1 MIKYIL
7 FDLDDTLYPTS
18 AGLMHEISERM
29 SQFMIT
35 QVGIPAKDVERIRR
49 DYWARYGTTLRGLYI
64 ERHIDAQ
71 AFLDYVHDIDLNK
84 YLRPDPRLDATLAAL
99 PQQKSVFTNAPA
111 DYARHVLRALGV
123 EKHFGDIFD
132 INFINYESK
141 PTASAY
147 AKVAAAL
154 PFVAHECLMIDDTAR
169 NLVPA
174 KKLGMHTVWLDG
186 NDNPRAAEGSESV
199 DYVIKTIYE
208 VPEVRALRG
217 REGQEN
223 G

>member
-18 AGLMHEISERM
+18 AGQMQEISQRM
-29 SQFMIT
+29 SEFMVA
-35 QVGIPAKDVERIRR
+35 QVGIPPADVDRVRR
-49 DYWARYGTTLRGLYI
+49 DYWSRYGTTLRGLYI

-71 AFLDYVHDIDLNK
+71 AFLDYVHDVDLTK
-84 YLRPDPRLDATLAAL
+84 YLRPDRRLGAMLAVL

-111 DYARHVLRALGV
+111 EYARRVLRALGV
-123 EKHFGDIFD
+123 ERHFGDIFD

-141 PTASAY
+141 PAPAAY

-154 PFVAHECLMIDDTAR
+154 PVRVEECLMIDDTAR

-174 KKLGMHTVWLDG
+174 KALGMQTVWLDG
-186 NDNPRAAEGSESV
+186 NDNPRAAEGSQSA
-199 DYVIKTIYE
+199 DYVVKTVYQVAKIH
-208 VPEVRALRG
+208 VLHDPEG
-217 REGQEN
+217 
-223 G
+223 

>member
-18 AGLMHEISERM
+18 AGLMYEISERM
-29 SQFMIT
+29 SEFMVA
-35 QVGIPAKDVERIRR
+35 QVGIPPADVDRVRR

-71 AFLDYVHDIDLNK
+71 AFLDYVHDVDLTR
-84 YLRPDPRLDATLAAL
+84 YLRPDVLLDATLAAL

-111 DYARHVLRALGV
+111 NYARRVLRALGV
-123 EKHFGDIFD
+123 EKYFGEIFD
-132 INFINYESK
+132 INFIAYESK
-141 PTASAY
+141 PTPSAY

-154 PFVAHECLMIDDTAR
+154 PVRTEECLMIDDTAR

-174 KKLGMHTVWLDG
+174 KKLGMQTVWLDG
-186 NDNPRAAEGSESV
+186 NDNPRAAEGSASA
-199 DYVIKTIYE
+199 DFVIKSIYE
-208 VPEVRALRG
+208 VAGVVK
-217 REGQEN
+217 
-223 G
+223 